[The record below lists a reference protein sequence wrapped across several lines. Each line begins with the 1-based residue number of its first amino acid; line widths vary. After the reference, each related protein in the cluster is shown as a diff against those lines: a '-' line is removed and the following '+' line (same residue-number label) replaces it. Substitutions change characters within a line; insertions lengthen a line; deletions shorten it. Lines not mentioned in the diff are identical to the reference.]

1 MDPSGPARV
10 IPTLPIAFVMANFTY
25 MPNFGLLEPSNG
37 PEVTNV
43 VLGHGPGPLRPGEG
57 HPQHAHRLPQ
67 GQLHLQSQ
75 FQPSRGPPWPR
86 RGTCGTWPWP
96 WPPLPGGF
104 WFGFRL
110 TLTMGTMFRGPL
122 AMGFRFNGNKILN
135 SKYKYNYTIQRF
147 EFPATAA
154 TRIRY
159 PSCQF
164 RLYPFFPGSGLPG
177 VVVYIPWFTVIR
189 SLR

>member
-1 MDPSGPARV
+1 MAQKRKMWYLDLALAPSGLARV
-10 IPTLPIAFVMANFTY
+10 IPTLPITFPKVNFTY
-25 MPNFGLLEPSNG
+25 NPNFSHLGVPHGLEEG
-37 PEVTNV
+37 PVA
-43 VLGHGPGPLRPGEG
+43 LGPGPLC
-57 HPQHAHRLPQ
+57 Q
-67 GQLHLQSQ
+67 
-75 FQPSRGPPWPR
+75 
-86 RGTCGTWPWP
+86 
-96 WPPLPGGF
+96 GGF

-159 PSCQF
+159 PSCQSQ
-164 RLYPFFPGSGLPG
+164 LYPFFPGSGT
-177 VVVYIPWFTVIR
+177 PWVKQNQA
-189 SLR
+189 